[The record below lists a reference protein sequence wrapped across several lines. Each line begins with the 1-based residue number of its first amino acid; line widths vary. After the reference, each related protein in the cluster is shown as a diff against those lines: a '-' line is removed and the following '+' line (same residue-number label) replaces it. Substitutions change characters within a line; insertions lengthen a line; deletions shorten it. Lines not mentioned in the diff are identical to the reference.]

1 MARKKLGE
9 VLVQAGLLDEQKLR
23 VALREQQR
31 WGGPLGRHLLELHL
45 VREEDL
51 VRALAM
57 QLNFP
62 VAPDLVANKP
72 TDQVLDLLP
81 LDFCEEHSLVPF
93 HIDGKFLDVALCDP
107 TNLAVL
113 DEIRIRTK
121 LNVRPHITGP
131 HALERAL
138 SKHYKGIDLEV
149 PQRPNSN
156 MMGAVLNTPAQGMI
170 AGVRYV
176 DFRSDPNMQAVGG
189 GSPAATPAL
198 EAVVEK
204 LQKRVG
210 ELESFLARDE
220 AVIRKLLGLLVETGV
235 FTREQIL
242 ACLQD

>member
-9 VLVQAGLLDEQKLR
+9 VLVQAGLLDEAKLR

-31 WGGPLGRHLLELHL
+31 WGGPLGRHLLELRL
-45 VREEDL
+45 VREDDL

-62 VAPDLVANKP
+62 VAPDLLGTRPSPN
-72 TDQVLDLLP
+72 VLDLLP

-93 HIDGKFLDVALCDP
+93 RIDGKFLDVALCDP

-121 LNVRPHITGP
+121 LNVRPHIVGP
-131 HALERAL
+131 QTLEKTI
-138 SKHYKGIDLEV
+138 SKHYKGLDMDV
-149 PQRPNSN
+149 PARTPAA
-156 MMGAVLNTPAQGMI
+156 MMGGTVSTPNVGSI
-170 AGVRYV
+170 EGVRYV
-176 DFRSDPNMQAVGG
+176 DFRTDPGMPAVGV
-189 GSPAATPAL
+189 PAAAPAI
-198 EAVVEK
+198 EAVLEK
-204 LQKRVG
+204 LQQRVG
-210 ELESFLARDE
+210 ELEAFLARDE

-235 FTREQIL
+235 VTREQIL

>member
-9 VLVQAGLLDEQKLR
+9 VLVQAGLLDEAKLR

-31 WGGPLGRHLLELHL
+31 WGGPLGRHLLELRL

-62 VAPDLVANKP
+62 VAPDLLATRPPPNL
-72 TDQVLDLLP
+72 LDLLP

-121 LNVRPHITGP
+121 LNVRPHIVGP
-131 HALERAL
+131 QTLEKTI
-138 SKHYKGIDLEV
+138 SKHYKGLDMDV
-149 PQRPNSN
+149 QARTPSAVMGGTVSTPN
-156 MMGAVLNTPAQGMI
+156 
-170 AGVRYV
+170 
-176 DFRSDPNMQAVGG
+176 VG
-189 GSPAATPAL
+189 SI
-198 EAVVEK
+198 E
-204 LQKRVG
+204 
-210 ELESFLARDE
+210 
-220 AVIRKLLGLLVETGV
+220 
-235 FTREQIL
+235 
-242 ACLQD
+242 

>member
-9 VLVQAGLLDEQKLR
+9 VLVQAGLLDDAKLR

-31 WGGPLGRHLLELHL
+31 WGGPLGRHLLELRL
-45 VREEDL
+45 VHEGDL
-51 VRALAM
+51 VRALAL

-62 VAPDLVANKP
+62 VAPDLLAQRPPPNM
-72 TDQVLDLLP
+72 LDLLP

-121 LNVRPHITGP
+121 LNVRPHIIGP
-131 HALERAL
+131 QTLEKTI
-138 SKHYKGIDLEV
+138 SKHYKGIDLDV
-149 PQRPNSN
+149 TARAPSGV
-156 MMGAVLNTPAQGMI
+156 MGGTVSSPSL

-176 DFRSDPNMQAVGG
+176 DLPGADG
-189 GSPAATPAL
+189 PAAAGATPHPGI
-198 EAVVEK
+198 EAVLEK
-204 LQKRVG
+204 LQERVG
-210 ELESFLARDE
+210 ELEAFLARDE

-235 FTREQIL
+235 VTREQIL

>member
-9 VLVQAGLLDEQKLR
+9 VLVQAGLLDEAKLR

-31 WGGPLGRHLLELHL
+31 WGGPLGRHLLELRL

-62 VAPDLVANKP
+62 VAPDLLATRPPPNL
-72 TDQVLDLLP
+72 LDLLP

-107 TNLAVL
+107 TNLGVV

-121 LNVRPHITGP
+121 LNVRPHIIGP
-131 HALERAL
+131 QTLEKTI
-138 SKHYKGIDLEV
+138 SKHYKGIDLDV
-149 PQRPNSN
+149 TARAPSAV
-156 MMGAVLNTPAQGMI
+156 MGGTVSTPSI

-176 DFRSDPNMQAVGG
+176 DLPGSDGPPPVALAAPQAGI
-189 GSPAATPAL
+189 
-198 EAVVEK
+198 EAVLEK
-204 LQKRVG
+204 LQQRVG
-210 ELESFLARDE
+210 ELEAFLARDE

-235 FTREQIL
+235 VTREQIL

>member
-9 VLVQAGLLDEQKLR
+9 VLVQAGLLDDAKLR

-31 WGGPLGRHLLELHL
+31 WGGPLGRHLLEMRL
-45 VREEDL
+45 VHEGDL

-62 VAPDLVANKP
+62 VAPDLLAQRP
-72 TDQVLDLLP
+72 PADMIDLLP

-121 LNVRPHITGP
+121 LNVRPHIIGP
-131 HALERAL
+131 QTLEKTI
-138 SKHYKGIDLEV
+138 SKHFKGIDLDART
-149 PQRPNSN
+149 PSN
-156 MMGAVLNTPAQGMI
+156 VMGGTVSTPSI

-176 DFRSDPNMQAVGG
+176 DLPGSDGPPAV
-189 GSPAATPAL
+189 ALATPRAGI

-204 LQKRVG
+204 LQERVG
-210 ELESFLARDE
+210 ELEAFLARDE

-235 FTREQIL
+235 VTREQIL